1 MDVVEDALIVV
12 GDDDDDDDDEG
23 GGHIVGCSIG
33 DLQTRQ

>member
-12 GDDDDDDDDEG
+12 GDDDDDEG
-23 GGHIVGCSIG
+23 GGHIVGSSIG

>member
-12 GDDDDDDDDEG
+12 GDDDDDDDEG
-23 GGHIVGCSIG
+23 GGHIVGSSIG

>member
-1 MDVVEDALIVV
+1 VDVVEDALIVV

>member
-12 GDDDDDDDDEG
+12 GDDDDDDEG
-23 GGHIVGCSIG
+23 GGHIVGSSIG

>member
-12 GDDDDDDDDEG
+12 GDDDDDEG

>member
-12 GDDDDDDDDEG
+12 GDDDDDDEG

>member
-12 GDDDDDDDDEG
+12 GDDDDDDDE

>member
-12 GDDDDDDDDEG
+12 GDDDDDDDEG